1 MFYSSQ
7 KICNFNTYSIKFHK
21 LQCARMAGNDIKQIL
36 INPSYPNSSNDVSMA
51 ADTNESHLLIIED
64 DQGRKE
70 FPLEQPVYSIG
81 RDRDCNIRLMSQF
94 VSRRHATLVRL
105 PREHNSHSYYY
116 RIVDGDAKG
125 KPSSNGLMIN
135 GRKIPAHDLK
145 NEDEV
150 VFGPQ
155 VRAIYYLLRNNERI
169 GQTDSSEYDI
179 TLINPGMTED
189 LED

>member
-1 MFYSSQ
+1 M
-7 KICNFNTYSIKFHK
+7 
-21 LQCARMAGNDIKQIL
+21 L
-36 INPSYPNSSNDVSMA
+36 SNYLSMA
-51 ADTNESHLLIIED
+51 AEPNENHLLIIED

-70 FPLEQPVYSIG
+70 FPLENPVYSIG

-94 VSRRHATLVRL
+94 VSRHHATLVRL
-105 PREHNSHSYYY
+105 PRKNGSQSFYY

-125 KPSSNGLMIN
+125 RPSSNGLMIN

-145 NEDEV
+145 NEDEI

-155 VRAIYYLLRNNERI
+155 VRAIYYLLKNNQRT
-169 GQTDSSEYDI
+169 GQADSSDEYDI

-189 LED
+189 FED

>member
-1 MFYSSQ
+1 
-7 KICNFNTYSIKFHK
+7 
-21 LQCARMAGNDIKQIL
+21 MAGKDTKELL
-36 INPSYPNSSNDVSMA
+36 IHQTLTNFSNDRSMPA
-51 ADTNESHLLIIED
+51 ETNESHLLIIED

-70 FPLEQPVYSIG
+70 FSLENPLYSIG
-81 RDRDCNIRLMSQF
+81 RDRECNIRLVSQF

-105 PREHNSHSYYY
+105 PRENNSHSYYY

-125 KPSSNGLMIN
+125 KPSANGMMIN
-135 GRKIPAHDLK
+135 GRKMPAHDLR
-145 NEDEV
+145 NEDEI

-155 VRAIYYLLRNNERI
+155 VRAIYYLLRNVQRS

-189 LED
+189 EDIED

>member
-1 MFYSSQ
+1 MIE
-7 KICNFNTYSIKFHK
+7 KNTQQT
-21 LQCARMAGNDIKQIL
+21 L
-36 INPSYPNSSNDVSMA
+36 PNHSPHFSNYLSMA
-51 ADTNESHLLIIED
+51 AESPHENHLLILED

-70 FPLEQPVYSIG
+70 FPLENPVYSVG
-81 RDRDCNIRLMSQF
+81 RDRECNIRLMSQF
-94 VSRRHATLVRL
+94 VSRHHATLVRL
-105 PREHNSHSYYY
+105 PRKNNSKSYYY

-135 GRKIPAHDLK
+135 GRKIGAHDLK
-145 NEDEV
+145 NEDEI

-155 VRAIYYLLRNNERI
+155 VRAIYYLLKNNQSP

-189 LED
+189 FEDL

>member
-1 MFYSSQ
+1 MVGNNNKQTLINQSSAV
-7 KICNFNTYSIKFHK
+7 SE
-21 LQCARMAGNDIKQIL
+21 NDI
-36 INPSYPNSSNDVSMA
+36 SMA
-51 ADTNESHLLIIED
+51 PETNESHLLILED

-70 FPLEQPVYSIG
+70 FPLENSVYSIG
-81 RDRDCNIRLMSQF
+81 RDRDCNIRLVSQF

-105 PREHNSHSYYY
+105 PREQNSHSYYY

-125 KPSSNGLMIN
+125 KPSANGLMIN

-145 NEDEV
+145 NEDEI

-155 VRAIYYLLRNNERI
+155 VRAIYYLLRNTQRS

-179 TLINPGMTED
+179 TLINPGMTDDTED
-189 LED
+189 IED

>member
-1 MFYSSQ
+1 
-7 KICNFNTYSIKFHK
+7 
-21 LQCARMAGNDIKQIL
+21 MAGNYTKQIL
-36 INPSYPNSSNDVSMA
+36 ITHSSTDFSNDLSMA
-51 ADTNESHLLIIED
+51 AETNESHLLIIED

-70 FPLEQPVYSIG
+70 FPLEQSVYSIG
-81 RDRDCNIRLMSQF
+81 RDRECNIRLMSQF

-105 PREHNSHSYYY
+105 PREHNSPNYYY

-135 GRKIPAHDLK
+135 GRKMPNHDLK
-145 NEDEV
+145 NEDEI

-155 VRAIYYLLRNNERI
+155 VRAIYYLLKNTQRS

-189 LED
+189 IED

>member
-1 MFYSSQ
+1 
-7 KICNFNTYSIKFHK
+7 
-21 LQCARMAGNDIKQIL
+21 
-36 INPSYPNSSNDVSMA
+36 MA
-51 ADTNESHLLIIED
+51 AQTNESHLLILED

-70 FPLEQPVYSIG
+70 FPLERPVYSIG
-81 RDRDCNIRLMSQF
+81 RDKTCDIRLVSQF

-105 PREHNSHSYYY
+105 PRDDSSHRYYY

-125 KPSSNGLMIN
+125 KPSSNGIMIN
-135 GRKIPAHDLK
+135 GRKMLAHDLK

-155 VRAIYYLLRNNERI
+155 VRAIYYLLRDTMRS

-179 TLINPGMTED
+179 TLISPGMTED
-189 LED
+189 MED

>member
-1 MFYSSQ
+1 
-7 KICNFNTYSIKFHK
+7 
-21 LQCARMAGNDIKQIL
+21 MAENDSKQFL
-36 INPSYPNSSNDVSMA
+36 INKTSTDYSNDLSMA
-51 ADTNESHLLIIED
+51 AENHESHILIVED

-70 FPLEQPVYSIG
+70 FTLERPIYSIG
-81 RDRDCNIRLMSQF
+81 RDRECDIRLVSQF

-105 PREHNSHSYYY
+105 PRNDRNNSHYY
-116 RIVDGDAKG
+116 RIIDGDARG

-135 GRKIPAHDLK
+135 GRKLSAYDLK

-155 VRAIYYLLRNNERI
+155 VRAIYYLLKRDTVPP
-169 GQTDSSEYDI
+169 GQTDASEYDI

>member
-1 MFYSSQ
+1 MAA
-7 KICNFNTYSIKFHK
+7 NNT
-21 LQCARMAGNDIKQIL
+21 KQIL
-36 INPSYPNSSNDVSMA
+36 INNSSTDCSNDLSMA
-51 ADTNESHLLIIED
+51 AQTKNCD
-64 DQGRKE
+64 
-70 FPLEQPVYSIG
+70 
-81 RDRDCNIRLMSQF
+81 IRLVSQF

-105 PREHNSHSYYY
+105 PRDDNSNRYYY

-125 KPSSNGLMIN
+125 KPSSNGIMVN
-135 GRKIPAHDLK
+135 GRKMLAHDLK
-145 NEDEV
+145 NEDEI

-155 VRAIYYLLRNNERI
+155 VRAIYYLLRDTMRV

>member
-1 MFYSSQ
+1 
-7 KICNFNTYSIKFHK
+7 
-21 LQCARMAGNDIKQIL
+21 MAGKNIPQIL
-36 INPSYPNSSNDVSMA
+36 THQSSPNFSNYLSMA
-51 ADTNESHLLIIED
+51 AEPNENHLLIIED

-70 FPLEQPVYSIG
+70 FSLEKPVYSIG
-81 RDRDCNIRLMSQF
+81 RDRECNIRLMSQF
-94 VSRRHATLVRL
+94 VSRHHATLVRL
-105 PREHNSHSYYY
+105 PRKNNSHSYYY

-125 KPSSNGLMIN
+125 RPSSNGLMIN

-145 NEDEV
+145 NEDEI

-155 VRAIYYLLRNNERI
+155 VRAIYYLLKNSQGP

-189 LED
+189 IED

>member
-1 MFYSSQ
+1 MIENNSQQIFINKSSTD
-7 KICNFNTYSIKFHK
+7 FTTD
-21 LQCARMAGNDIKQIL
+21 LPMATETQ
-36 INPSYPNSSNDVSMA
+36 
-51 ADTNESHLLIIED
+51 ESHLLIIED

-70 FPLEQPVYSIG
+70 FTLDQSIYSIG
-81 RDRDCNIRLMSQF
+81 RDRESDIRLISQF

-105 PREHNSHSYYY
+105 PRDNKTHSYYY

-145 NEDEV
+145 NEDEI

-155 VRAIYYLLRNNERI
+155 VRAIYYLLKDSMRPT
-169 GQTDSSEYDI
+169 GQTDASEYDI